1 MCGGLF
7 LLDAL
12 LNSNPIPLLHLWVT
26 IEFDVQEIT
35 VDVRN
40 LLEGLHCFLDN
51 DLCFLLSGCTTCFE
65 TLGEC
70 TLLRVEG
77 FTLTV
82 QRCTFASNL
91 FTLALRLATDVL
103 SVTFGFLVCLVAD
116 LFCVSLRFL
125 ACCAT
130 DTFSLLLCALELGL
144 CSAAGLR
151 GTVYQLFRLSLGQAQ
166 LLLSILVC
174 FAADLFG
181 VLLSLLA
188 CLAEYT
194 LGNCTRLLLGVLLY
208 ALRRFTGCLGL
219 F

>member
-26 IEFDVQEIT
+26 IEFDVQEVT

-82 QRCTFASNL
+82 QRCTFASHL

-103 SVTFGFLVCLVAD
+103 RVTSGFLACLVAD
-116 LFCVSLRFL
+116 LFCVSLRYL
-125 ACCAT
+125 ACRAT
-130 DTFSLLLCALELGL
+130 EPFRPLRWTLELGL
-144 CSAAGLR
+144 CGALGVR
-151 GTVYQLFRLSLGQAQ
+151 GTLYQLVRVSLGQAQ
-166 LLLSILVC
+166 LPLSILVC

-181 VLLSLLA
+181 VLVSLLA
-188 CLAEYT
+188 CRAEYA
-194 LGNCTRLLLGVLLY
+194 V
-208 ALRRFTGCLGL
+208 
-219 F
+219 